1 VVFALLAVDALAPAD
16 TVRVVAAITAT
27 VVGSVVLHGASAAP
41 VSSRYSATEG
51 S

>member
-1 VVFALLAVDALAPAD
+1 VFALLAVDALSSAEGL
-16 TVRVVAAITAT
+16 RVVAAITAT

-41 VSSRYSATEG
+41 VSSRYGAAEG